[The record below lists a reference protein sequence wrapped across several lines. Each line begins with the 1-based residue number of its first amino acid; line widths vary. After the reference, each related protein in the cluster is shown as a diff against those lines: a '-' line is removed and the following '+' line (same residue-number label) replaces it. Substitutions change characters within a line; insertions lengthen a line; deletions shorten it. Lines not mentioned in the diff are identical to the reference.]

1 MEKKDDKTVIETG
14 KTTEVP
20 VKKESATAPMDE
32 SADGSVEA
40 PEAKDID
47 DTLMLLNLMDKEIG
61 GSGNIA
67 EIPESLSGSIKY
79 LIEKLVFVRDLFE
92 DPIWKALLDDMADQ
106 KEDGQTPSVEV
117 AIARNIPIEKIT
129 QLAESEDYESAQSGL
144 SENLSM
150 QKKAGEEDA
159 EYEASFNESQKAGEE
174 YAAEMGYDEAR
185 KNQLFQK
192 VLDLFKVMS
201 DGKLTKAEFAEVD
214 KMLNYGP
221 DTESLRNQLSEQ
233 GSKEVLPDKASVES
247 TMSNKQTP
255 QIAKPVGPGM
265 GSMDA
270 YNDTG
275 VDLTQ
280 IGKRKRGV

>member
-32 SADGSVEA
+32 SADGSIKA

-47 DTLMLLNLMDKEIG
+47 DTLMLLNVMDKKIG

-106 KEDGQTPSVEV
+106 KEDGKTPSVEV

-150 QKKAGEEDA
+150 QKKAEEEDA